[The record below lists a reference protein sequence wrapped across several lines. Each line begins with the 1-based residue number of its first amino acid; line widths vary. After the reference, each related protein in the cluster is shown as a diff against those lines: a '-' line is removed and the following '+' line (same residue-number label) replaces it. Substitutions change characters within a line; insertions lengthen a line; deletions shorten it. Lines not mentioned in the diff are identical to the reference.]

1 VAVVAQRR
9 HRDEHEVTGPEF
21 GSLYYTDCLSGQGL
35 RGGAGFQFQ
44 AVSRDVSH
52 EMMTLTQRSTLYEA
66 PVAWMREHRA
76 VSEYPPSLT
85 HAFDGCYVTARG
97 IYLGAEANGVREGNQ
112 FTHAVATA
120 DPEAYGMVRPAQL
133 WDAPWWSER
142 PAQGTE
148 CDPVDAEP
156 EPGPWGID
164 AVREW
169 VLGQP
174 DGEDWLTAVCS
185 AVDRVHDEDRQR
197 VLFVATD
204 PSAVLCW
211 LAAATLLLPQSRAVR
226 VTFRV
231 FATNPQYSEHDVLA
245 LHPDW
250 AGQHAT
256 ARADGEFAV
265 FNLVTGDRSPVAT
278 TEAARLWVPRFL
290 RGDPYDVLDAVELA
304 HQFATGQTTETRET
318 HEVRAGT
325 ADLLAS
331 RAVVLGEPVGDRS
344 DGTLLTTWLAGRAPA
359 SVPDLIAPVVDAVLA
374 GPTDVPALRAL
385 DAAVHR
391 HGQTGALAVRVR
403 RTLFDAEIAGGAADE
418 ATSPLPTVP
427 WPDLEEV
434 TALVGRLADTVA
446 PPRFPRLLR
455 TAVRFG
461 VEPRVHEFRTG
472 LHRFVQWWADH
483 PEAGVEPDALPC
495 GPALVD
501 QLRDELA
508 HRLRGPGVN
517 DTATAIYH
525 HWWPLLW
532 QGIGDPTARLDRT
545 VAAAAVAQAG
555 QPTRSKVLATVI
567 GQVVFLGGPTAAETA
582 WSALFHYAD
591 PLLDELVWF
600 LRSVPDG
607 PLPATAAGTAYAV
620 VASATSTRLSAHSL
634 DALELLA
641 ARGATPPAGR
651 LADLSKQCRALRHWL
666 DVIGTTRQVK
676 DAPSMVGLRTVS
688 APVLKIRADE
698 VLNALLTGT
707 TLANATLAAEYGGPD
722 LHALLARLLPESWAD
737 RGADERRR
745 DTAVALAYLTAS
757 APTCA
762 TEVSNPLVR
771 ALRTWVTSH
780 PSRHDLVEQLVG
792 GVDPDYVES
801 WRADLSPEKGQLRTT
816 QKKVSAPRVSTVDK
830 KPPADEKKPS
840 RLRFGRRRERE

>member
-1 VAVVAQRR
+1 
-9 HRDEHEVTGPEF
+9 VTSPEF
-21 GSLYYTDCLSGQGL
+21 GSLYYTDCLPGQGL

-76 VSEYPPSLT
+76 VTDYPPSLT
-85 HAFDGCYVTARG
+85 HAYDGCYVTARG

-142 PAQGTE
+142 PAPSTE

-185 AVDRVHDEDRQR
+185 SVDRVHDESRQR

-204 PSAVLCW
+204 ASAVLCW

-226 VTFRV
+226 ITFRV

-250 AGQHAT
+250 AGQHAA
-256 ARADGEFAV
+256 ARGDGEFVV
-265 FNLVTGDRSPVAT
+265 FNLVTGARSPVT
-278 TEAARLWVPRFL
+278 PTETARLWVPRFL

-304 HQFATGQTTETRET
+304 HQFAANGRAETHKN
-318 HEVRAGT
+318 HEVRADT

-331 RAVVLGEPVGDRS
+331 RAVVLGEPVEDRS
-344 DGTLLTTWLAGRAPA
+344 DGAALTRWLAGRGAGA
-359 SVPDLIAPVVDAVLA
+359 VPDAVTPVVEAVLA

-385 DAAVHR
+385 DAAVHH
-391 HGQTGALAVRVR
+391 HGQTGALAERVR
-403 RTLFDAEIAGGAADE
+403 RALFDAEIASHTVGE

-427 WPDLEEV
+427 WPDVDEV
-434 TALVGRLADTVA
+434 TALVGRIANSGA
-446 PPRFPRLLR
+446 PQHLPRLLR
-455 TAVRFG
+455 TADRFG
-461 VEPRVHEFRTG
+461 VEPRVHEFRDG

-483 PEAGVEPDALPC
+483 PDADVKLDALPC
-495 GPALVD
+495 WPTLVD

-508 HRLRGPGVN
+508 LRLSGPAA
-517 DTATAIYH
+517 DDAASAIYH

-532 QGIGDPTARLDRT
+532 QGIVDPTARLDQT

-555 QPTRSKVLATVI
+555 QPRRSRVLENVI
-567 GQVVFLGGPTAAETA
+567 GRVVFHGGPAAAATA
-582 WSALFHYAD
+582 WTALFRYSD
-591 PLLDELVWF
+591 PVLDELVWF
-600 LRSVPDG
+600 LRSVPAG
-607 PLPATAAGTAYAV
+607 PLPAADRAYAIVGTATRTRV
-620 VASATSTRLSAHSL
+620 SADTL

-641 ARGATPPAGR
+641 ARGATPPSGR
-651 LADLSKQCRALRHWL
+651 VADLSAQCRALRRWL
-666 DVIGTTRQVK
+666 ADIGTTRQR
-676 DAPSMVGLRTVS
+676 DDSPQIAALRTVS
-688 APVLKIRADE
+688 APVLTVRAGE
-698 VLNALLTGT
+698 VLAALLTGT
-707 TLANATLAAEYGGPD
+707 TLTNATMAAEFGGPD
-722 LHALLARLLPESWAD
+722 LRALLAQRLPESWAD
-737 RGADERRR
+737 RNAEDRRR
-745 DTAVALAYLTAS
+745 DTAVALAYLTAN
-757 APTCA
+757 APTCGDETSSA
-762 TEVSNPLVR
+762 LMH
-771 ALRTWVTSH
+771 ALRRWVASN
-780 PSRHDLVEQLVG
+780 PSRHDRVEKLID
-792 GVDPDYVES
+792 GVDQDYAEN
-801 WRADLSPEKGQLRTT
+801 WRADLSPDKGQLRPPPR
-816 QKKVSAPRVSTVDK
+816 KVSSPRPSTVDK
-830 KPPADEKKPS
+830 KQSAGERKPS